1 MSTFEETKELV
12 QYATFD
18 AADPTGD
25 LQRKVDQYV
34 WEHLPLTDAR
44 KKNSL
49 GSWVLR
55 ALADLTLSYVLLR
68 ALRWSDCPK
77 Q

>member
-1 MSTFEETKELV
+1 MAIFEEAKEVV

-25 LQRKVDQYV
+25 LQRKVDEYV
-34 WEHLPLTDAR
+34 WEHLPLPTPR

-55 ALADLTLSYVLLR
+55 VLADLTLSYVLVR